1 MTLTLSRLFK
11 FRYQSI
17 LNNAQQL
24 PRAFQ
29 GNKTDAV
36 WNNTFLSYIFNHTVS
51 FNTDQKILI
60 YVHLSTAVTMT
71 VPFFTNA
78 SMNSLLIKSQT

>member
-1 MTLTLSRLFK
+1 MTLKLPRIFK

-17 LNNAQQL
+17 LNNVQQI
-24 PRAFQ
+24 PRTFQ

-36 WNNTFLSYIFNHTVS
+36 WYNTLLNYIFNHAVS
-51 FNTDQKILI
+51 FDTDKKILT
-60 YVHLSTAVTMT
+60 YAHLSTAGTMP